1 MANID
6 FGGVMEEVI
15 TLEEFSLEK
24 AREILKDETIAILG
38 YGVQGPAQALNLRD
52 NGFSPIIGQLDGNE
66 YWELLHL
73 IEMKPNRLMIFD
85 GRCFHS
91 QYIQPQHYAEA
102 FRVNQILYLTQGQ

>member
-52 NGFSPIIGQLDGNE
+52 NGFSPIIGLLEGNE
-66 YWELLHL
+66 YWDKALADGFVPGKTLFS
-73 IEMKPNRLMIFD
+73 IE
-85 GRCFHS
+85 
-91 QYIQPQHYAEA
+91 EA
-102 FRVNQILYLTQGQ
+102 ALVLTFSTLGV